1 MEVVGFGDSRLRR
14 EVSFLALVSST
25 PTRVPHTQPSSHFPP
40 HSEPGELV
48 AQARLTP
55 PCSAFLTAPRH
66 HSRGCAAKAAG
77 NSGCGA
83 GRIPTLPA
91 PRAPSSGPLVPDP
104 RECGALFP
112 SHLLR
117 VHLSVRDGE
126 GRRRRDASQPPPLGG
141 GGGRAESA
149 RAEGSLCSPS
159 PQRCGSVLAA
169 AAAAAVAWAAWGGD
183 CASPRLRSAGDLNA
197 TETVIH
203 HRRSQQTFAGSS
215 AIGWHSHVPL
225 P

>member
-1 MEVVGFGDSRLRR
+1 MEVVGFGDLPLRR

-25 PTRVPHTQPSSHFPP
+25 PTRFPHTQPSSNSPP

-48 AQARLTP
+48 AQARSTP
-55 PCSAFLTAPRH
+55 PCSALLTAPRH
-66 HSRGCAAKAAG
+66 HSRGCAVTAAG

-83 GRIPTLPA
+83 GGIPTLPA
-91 PRAPSSGPLVPDP
+91 PRAPSSGPLISDP
-104 RECGALFP
+104 RERGALFP
-112 SHLLR
+112 SHLLP
-117 VHLSVRDGE
+117 VHLSGRDGE
-126 GRRRRDASQPPPLGG
+126 GRRPRDASQPPPLGG
-141 GGGRAESA
+141 WRAESA

-159 PQRCGSVLAA
+159 PQRCESVFAA

-203 HRRSQQTFAGSS
+203 HRGSQQTFAGSS

>member
-112 SHLLR
+112 SHLLP

-126 GRRRRDASQPPPLGG
+126 GRRRRDASQPPPLGA
-141 GGGRAESA
+141 GGRASGVGA
-149 RAEGSLCSPS
+149 RRRQPLLPFAPALRICPCSRRS
-159 PQRCGSVLAA
+159 CCRRLGCL
-169 AAAAAVAWAAWGGD
+169 GG
-183 CASPRLRSAGDLNA
+183 RLRV
-197 TETVIH
+197 T
-203 HRRSQQTFAGSS
+203 
-215 AIGWHSHVPL
+215 
-225 P
+225 

>member
-112 SHLLR
+112 SHLWP

-141 GGGRAESA
+141 GAGERSRRAQKAASA
-149 RAEGSLCSPS
+149 PLRPSAADLSLQPPQLLPS
-159 PQRCGSVLAA
+159 PGLP
-169 AAAAAVAWAAWGGD
+169 GG
-183 CASPRLRSAGDLNA
+183 A
-197 TETVIH
+197 TARH
-203 HRRSQQTFAGSS
+203 
-215 AIGWHSHVPL
+215 L
-225 P
+225 D